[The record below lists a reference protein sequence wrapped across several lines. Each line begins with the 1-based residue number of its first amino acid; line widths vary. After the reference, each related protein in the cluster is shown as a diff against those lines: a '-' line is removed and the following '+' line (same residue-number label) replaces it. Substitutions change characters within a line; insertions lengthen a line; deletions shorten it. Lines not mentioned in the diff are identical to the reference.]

1 MATDKERAAAAAAAN
16 SPDQAE
22 RPGQAAVGKPP
33 KPGEDFNPGDF
44 TPVERDRGNEYAYE
58 RESEKPT
65 PGPGLP
71 DDLAVSGGYAHDHT
85 FVPQSNIDR
94 DTGAPVQRTVCAVCG
109 AELVD
114 A

>member
-22 RPGQAAVGKPP
+22 RPGQAAVGMPP
-33 KPGEDFNPGDF
+33 KPGEDFTGDF
-44 TPVERDRGNEYAYE
+44 TPVERDPRNEYAGDQTQ
-58 RESEKPT
+58 EKPT
-65 PGPGLP
+65 AGPGLP
-71 DDLAVSGGYAHDHT
+71 DDLAVTGGYSHDHT
-85 FVPQSNIDR
+85 FVPQSLIDR
-94 DTGAPVQRTVCAVCG
+94 ETGAPVQRTVCAVCG